1 MCVDGHR
8 FIINRSPSYRW
19 ASLKK
24 LLLLPSPEVAN
35 LPTSVAANEK
45 HIVIMTFEYVSVIID
60 NFFTQTNH
68 CVVSYQLFLSL
79 FYRLCVLFHKMDG
92 RLKRANNKLLH
103 WDLLHYAFKTPSRRY
118 MWTNWKLS
126 IHHGLWLLSVWGG
139 WQVYQGNRAPSSVEL
154 LWVYC
159 ILEILISKIK
169 QILTYSVIIF
179 SSKPKL

>member
-1 MCVDGHR
+1 MGIGSLSIDRRLIDGLVWR
-8 FIINRSPSYRW
+8 NCCCC
-19 ASLKK
+19 
-24 LLLLPSPEVAN
+24 LLQK
-35 LPTSVAANEK
+35 LPTWQLPLPPIKK

-103 WDLLHYAFKTPSRRY
+103 WNLPHYAFKTPSRRY
-118 MWTNWKLS
+118 MWNNWKLS
-126 IHHGLWLLSVWGG
+126 IHYGLWLLSVWGG
-139 WQVYQGNRAPSSVEL
+139 WQIYQGNRAPSSVDL

-179 SSKPKL
+179 SSKPKH